1 MTDTPPVLDASAFD
15 PPPNSQG
22 FYTDSLRLLGESG
35 VPYLLSGTYA
45 LSCHTGII
53 RPTKDM
59 DVFCKAGDAPRLLAW
74 FKQHGYEIEVE
85 DDRWI
90 GKVWQGEHFFDVIYN
105 LSSASIPVT
114 EDWFR
119 DTYEVEIYGS
129 IVPVTPPTEFILS
142 KLFIQ
147 DRYRYDGAD
156 VAHVILKK
164 HDEIDWKRLLATMEL
179 QWEVLL
185 IHLLNFRFIYP
196 TERDCVPRWLFDEL
210 IERAKLQADLPP
222 ANVKVCRGR
231 LLSPRDY
238 LVDICDWGFADVVG
252 KGLEEQHERKA

>member
-22 FYTDSLRLLGESG
+22 FYTDSLRLLGKSG

-210 IERAKLQADLPP
+210 IERAKLRPI
-222 ANVKVCRGR
+222 CRR
-231 LLSPRDY
+231 RT
-238 LVDICDWGFADVVG
+238 
-252 KGLEEQHERKA
+252 